1 MQPVKKV
8 LLCTFA
14 FAIQAIAQSL
24 PSFEAATVKP
34 SGPLDVQ
41 KILSGKAQIGITVTK
56 GRVTMGFVPVSSL
69 IMQAYKIKMHQL
81 SGPAWMN
88 EERFDIT
95 ATFPDGA
102 TEEQLPA
109 MLQQFLADRFGL
121 AFHWNSEEKP
131 VYLLQVDKG
140 GPKLK
145 EAEPPAQPTGNEPK
159 PDLVVG
165 SGDNAISMRQT
176 KDGMSMSNSKTG
188 SVNMAMG
195 PDGMMR
201 MNIGKMTMAEFADA
215 LTQFV
220 DRPVFDKTELKG
232 SYQVALEMAMADMIQ
247 IARKTGA
254 LSAMGP
260 EVSAAIANVPGA
272 SDPSSNS
279 IFASIQKLGLRL
291 ESQKMPV
298 QVLIVDKISKT
309 PTEN

>member
-1 MQPVKKV
+1 MQPTKRV
-8 LLCTFA
+8 LLCTFV
-14 FAIQAIAQSL
+14 FAIQAFAQSL

-41 KILSGKAQIGITVTK
+41 KILSGKAQVGITVTK

-69 IMQAYKIKMHQL
+69 IMQAYKIKPHQL

-95 ATFPDGA
+95 ATFPEGA

-121 AFHWNSEEKP
+121 TFHWNSEEKA
-131 VYLLQVDKG
+131 VYALQVDKG

-165 SGDNAISMRQT
+165 TGDNAVSMRQNGRSVT
-176 KDGMSMSNSKTG
+176 MSSAKTG
-188 SVNMAMG
+188 AVKMAMG

-201 MNIGKMTMAEFADA
+201 MEIGKMTMAEFADA

-232 SYQVALEMAMADMIQ
+232 SYQIALEMAMADMIQ
-247 IARKTGA
+247 LARKSGA

-260 EVSAAIANVPGA
+260 EVSAALANVPGA

-291 ESQKMPV
+291 ESEKMPV